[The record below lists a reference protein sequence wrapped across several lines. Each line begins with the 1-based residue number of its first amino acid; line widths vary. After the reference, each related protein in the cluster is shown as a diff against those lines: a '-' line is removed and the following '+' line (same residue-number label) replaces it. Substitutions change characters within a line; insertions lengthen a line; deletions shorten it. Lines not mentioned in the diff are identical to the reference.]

1 MNSIA
6 RGVLGAA
13 CTCLPLVVNADLTAI
28 TGTDGAPLVYDS
40 INHVTWPANANLFA
54 SQYSASTVD
63 TIIADAAGLSSLK
76 GYKLSQSDFGSSGQM
91 TWYGAQAWVNYL
103 NLSNYGGSNQWAL
116 PTTINSED
124 NAGYPDGIG
133 SDPSPS
139 TSQLA
144 TLFYLELGQVADVS
158 IVTTNNG
165 AAGFN
170 LFSNVQG
177 ASGYAFYWGQ
187 TLNTFAGA
195 PKIRWSFD
203 PNGGNQFG
211 IPESDTFFA
220 LPKSPGLAD
229 SAPSVLPSITGK
241 LGNNGWYVSHPTTLK
256 WVVIGNPTPVN
267 SGCGPVGVPD
277 TTGITY
283 TCSSTN
289 ENGSV
294 SNSVTIKKDTMAPT
308 VLVTKPADEAVYA
321 LNQIVAASYICKD
334 ATSGVASC
342 SGTVADGA
350 SISTSVEGSQT
361 FTVSA
366 TDNAGNAG
374 SKLVTYTVAPPAAT
388 PVFSLKTGTYTGP
401 QAVSIT
407 DATPGATIYYTLDG
421 TTPTISSPQYNG
433 TAISVSSTEM
443 VRADATA
450 PNYARSAVRSETYT
464 IQSGST

>member
-6 RGVLGAA
+6 RAFLSAA
-13 CTCLPLVVNADLTAI
+13 FTCLPLAVNADLTAV
-28 TGTDGAPLVYDS
+28 TGTDAAPLVYDS
-40 INHVTWPANANLFA
+40 INHATWPANANLFA

-63 TIIADAAGLSSLK
+63 TIIADAADLSSLK
-76 GYKLSQSDFGSSGQM
+76 GYKLSSSDFSSSGQM
-91 TWYGAQAWVNYL
+91 TWYGAEAWVNYL

-116 PTTINSED
+116 PKTTNGIDS
-124 NAGYPDGIG
+124 AGYPDGIG

-144 TLFYLELGQVADVS
+144 TLFYLGLGQVAGVS

-177 ASGYAFYWGQ
+177 AAGYAFYWGV
-187 TLNTFAGA
+187 TRNTFAGA
-195 PKIRWSFD
+195 PNYRWSFNPD
-203 PNGGNQFG
+203 GGSQYG
-211 IPESDTFFA
+211 VTESDAFFA
-220 LPKSPGLAD
+220 LPSSPGLVN
-229 SAPSVLPSITGK
+229 SAPSVLPSITGT
-241 LGNNGWYVSHPTTLK
+241 LGKNGWYVSRPTTLK
-256 WVVIGNPTPVN
+256 WMVIGNPTPVN
-267 SGCGPVGVPD
+267 SGCGAVGVPD

-294 SNSVTIKKDTMAPT
+294 SNSVTIKKDTVAPT
-308 VLVTKPADEAVYA
+308 VLVTRPADEAVYA

-350 SISTSVEGSQT
+350 SIPTSVEGSQT
-361 FTVSA
+361 FSVSA
-366 TDNAGNAG
+366 TDNAGNAV
-374 SKLVTYTVAPPAAT
+374 SKSVTYTVAPPAAT

-401 QAVSIT
+401 QLVSMNDT
-407 DATPGATIYYTLDG
+407 TAGATIYYTLDG
-421 TTPTISSPQYNG
+421 TTPTSSSPQYNG
-433 TAISVSSTEM
+433 AAITIGSTETLK
-443 VRADATA
+443 ADATA
-450 PNYARSAVRSETYT
+450 PNYARSPVRSAIYT
-464 IQSGST
+464 IQ